1 METAISTSAVGSF
14 AALTWSWTV
23 SFAPRVVAAVV
34 IMVVG
39 LMLSRWLRRLIVRIT
54 ERSGRLDPTLQP
66 VLLAAIQY
74 SLFIVMA
81 ILVLN
86 QLGIETTS
94 LLAVLGAAGLA
105 VGLALQGTLSNIA
118 AGIMLLWLRPFKL
131 GDYIEVNGMSGTIEE
146 TGLFVCIIRTYD
158 GARIFA
164 PNATI

>member
-54 ERSGRLDPTLQP
+54 ERSGRLDPTLRP

-86 QLGIETTS
+86 QLGIATTS

-118 AGIMLLWLRPFKL
+118 AGIIDRKS
-131 GDYIEVNGMSGTIEE
+131 V
-146 TGLFVCIIRTYD
+146 V
-158 GARIFA
+158 
-164 PNATI
+164 